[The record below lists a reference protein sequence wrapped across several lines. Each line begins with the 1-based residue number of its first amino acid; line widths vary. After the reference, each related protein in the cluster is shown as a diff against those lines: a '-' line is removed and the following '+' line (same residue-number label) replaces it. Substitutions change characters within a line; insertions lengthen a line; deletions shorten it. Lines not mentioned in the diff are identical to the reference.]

1 MRISKKEHSEY
12 FLRYIK
18 LVKEDSILDFLEE
31 GMDEIISFFEALPKE
46 KVNYRYSYGK
56 WSPKEILLH
65 IIDTERVF
73 QYRALRIAREP
84 EAVLSGFD
92 HVLWS
97 KDYQADDRAL
107 VGILKNYRAVRQST
121 IELFTSFPEKSFAF
135 IGIADN
141 NPLSVR
147 AAAFIIRGHELHHLR
162 IIKERYL

>member
-1 MRISKKEHSEY
+1 MSLSKGEHSE
-12 FLRYIK
+12 FFSRYIR
-18 LVKEDSILDFLEE
+18 LVKEESILDLLEE
-31 GMDEIISFFEALPKE
+31 GMDETTSFFEALPKE
-46 KVNYRYSYGK
+46 KGNYRYSTGK

-84 EAVLSGFD
+84 GVELSGFD

-97 KDYQADDRAL
+97 RDYQADERSM
-107 VGILKNYRAVRQST
+107 VGILRNYKAVRQST
-121 IELFTSFPEKSFAF
+121 IELFASFPEKSLVN
-135 IGIADN
+135 IGAADD

-147 AAAFIIRGHELHHLR
+147 ASAYIIRGHEMHHLN